1 MHFFL
6 HVRIPCSAG
15 RGSFLALSVAGQA
28 GGPPVHQGASVVPDR
43 APWRAL
49 WAFKA
54 ARSGKSSWDRV
65 PRRRTGPARGN
76 PTFFCFVFFALSSQL
91 QPSITPSHKLSSSLL
106 CDSHGTSAVAH
117 QALPVVTATDGASLS
132 VRVCAMFPV
141 ALRIKNEDVI
151 SRAGQEIGHCEEGQD
166 DVKPTLRDF
175 KGTQS
180 HGTRYNSIAALQAL
194 AFDMRTCKHYHIST
208 YF

>member
-1 MHFFL
+1 ML
-6 HVRIPCSAG
+6 GRPRVVSRALRCGASRGPACTPRRKRGSRPGSVARALGVQSRTIWQVVMGSCSAT
-15 RGSFLALSVAGQA
+15 
-28 GGPPVHQGASVVPDR
+28 PDR
-43 APWRAL
+43 SGPWKPHVFL
-49 WAFKA
+49 
-54 ARSGKSSWDRV
+54 
-65 PRRRTGPARGN
+65 
-76 PTFFCFVFFALSSQL
+76 FFFFALSSQL